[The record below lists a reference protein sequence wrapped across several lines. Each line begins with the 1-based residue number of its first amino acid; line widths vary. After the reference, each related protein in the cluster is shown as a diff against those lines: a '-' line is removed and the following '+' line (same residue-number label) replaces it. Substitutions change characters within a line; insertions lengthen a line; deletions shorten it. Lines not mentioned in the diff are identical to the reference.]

1 MGITTD
7 RLRSGRAARLA
18 ACLGLFGALAL
29 AGCGGTTHRV
39 PVATADAAPATAVT
53 RAAPSVVEAES
64 ATEAPD
70 STELAALPEDAEEPA
85 PPSYEKAEPA
95 DPARVMGLARGEIET
110 LLGRPGLVRQEAP
123 AEVWQYQSRGC
134 VLDLFM
140 YEASADYEVVYIEAR
155 DGKAL
160 AAAAAVCLGAVMDDR
175 RRTPTS

>member
-1 MGITTD
+1 MGITTV
-7 RLRSGRAARLA
+7 RLRSGRTARLA
-18 ACLGLFGALAL
+18 GWLGLCAALTL

-39 PVATADAAPATAVT
+39 PVATVDVVPAPAVT
-53 RAAPSVVEAES
+53 RAAPPA
-64 ATEAPD
+64 
-70 STELAALPEDAEEPA
+70 LAANSAPHAPRPAALTALPDDVEEP
-85 PPSYEKAEPA
+85 PPSYEKAEPT
-95 DPARVMGLARGEIET
+95 DPAKVMGLARGEIEK

-155 DGKAL
+155 DVKAL
-160 AAAAAVCLGAVMDDR
+160 TAATAVCLGAVIDDR